1 MDREKAG
8 EPLTNASRS
17 SASQPVA
24 DALLQVIA
32 EQDVLLAG
40 HVERVA
46 ALAREL
52 AKALGQPDHEIE
64 RICLAARLHDIGK
77 TEVSAVLLNKPSPLD
92 AEDWTVLR
100 RIPVIGERIV
110 LAAPALASTASLI
123 RSSHERID
131 GQGYPDGL
139 AGHDIPLGSR
149 IIAVCDAFDVMT
161 SLYGKPVGTD
171 AALEELE
178 LHAGTQFDAAVV
190 EAFCGVTSLHRRPTS
205 SRI

>member
-1 MDREKAG
+1 MSEA
-8 EPLTNASRS
+8 A
-17 SASQPVA
+17 A
-24 DALLQVIA
+24 DALLRVIA
-32 EQDVLLAG
+32 EPDVLLAG
-40 HVERVA
+40 HLERVA

-52 AKALGQPDHEIE
+52 AEALGQPDHEIE

-77 TEVSAVLLNKPSPLD
+77 TEVSARLLNKPSPLD

-100 RIPVIGERIV
+100 RIPLIGERIV
-110 LAAPALASTASLI
+110 LAAPALARTAPLI

-131 GQGYPDGL
+131 GQGYPDRL

-161 SLYGKPVGTD
+161 SLYGKLVGTD

-178 LHAGTQFDAAVV
+178 LHAGTQFDATIV
-190 EAFCGVTSLHRRPTS
+190 EAFCVIGEPAPTCTNDRS
-205 SRI
+205 H